1 MCHVSCDSLSGAR
14 LRHSVVS
21 ITSDPHPSPS
31 SGPDRTRII
40 VKFVR
45 QTELHDVMLK
55 QDCDSGRVT

>member
-21 ITSDPHPSPS
+21 ITSDPHPAHHQA
-31 SGPDRTRII
+31 RTRII